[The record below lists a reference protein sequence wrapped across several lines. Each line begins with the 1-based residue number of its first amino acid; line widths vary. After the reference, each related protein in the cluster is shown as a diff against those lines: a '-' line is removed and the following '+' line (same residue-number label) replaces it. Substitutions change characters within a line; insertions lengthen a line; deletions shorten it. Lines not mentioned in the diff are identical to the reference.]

1 MGLDPSSACPTR
13 RRAPGDNAQIRH
25 AVGIAGARLTF
36 ESARAA
42 ALPAH
47 EVYFGLAEACMAPD
61 PADRPTFPDIHS
73 VRSWP
78 CPCRRRRLCPAL
90 PGRSPVTAA
99 KAACMR
105 IRSHRRQ
112 LGGKLADVQLFAQ

>member
-1 MGLDPSSACPTR
+1 MGLDPSSACPRR
-13 RRAPGDNAQIRH
+13 RRAPGGNAQIRH

-78 CPCRRRRLCPAL
+78 RPCRRRRLCPAL
-90 PGRSPVTAA
+90 SSDCSKGCMHAHSQSQAAAGR
-99 KAACMR
+99 KAC
-105 IRSHRRQ
+105 
-112 LGGKLADVQLFAQ
+112 